1 MARKPTITEIRQA
14 LLEQLESKGAI
25 ESQYTDL
32 VYDYMELHSTKRKLI
47 ADIRGRGVAVRY
59 DNGGG
64 QFGYKKN
71 DSVDQLIKVNQQMIK
86 ILDYLGLKPPKDVV
100 ENDDYNEM

>member
-1 MARKPTITEIRQA
+1 MAKKPNVTDIKDA
-14 LLEQLESKGAI
+14 LLEQLENKGAI
-25 ESQYTDL
+25 ESQYIDL

-47 ADIRGRGVAVRY
+47 KDIKERGVAVRY

-71 DSVDQLIKVNQQMIK
+71 DSVDQLLKVNQQMIK